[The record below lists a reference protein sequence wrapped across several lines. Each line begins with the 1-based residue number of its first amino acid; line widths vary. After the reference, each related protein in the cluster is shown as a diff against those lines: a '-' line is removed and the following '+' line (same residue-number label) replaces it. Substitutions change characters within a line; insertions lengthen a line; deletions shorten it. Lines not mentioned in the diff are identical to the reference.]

1 MILER
6 FPDVR
11 RLPNSE
17 KTQLVVELLEDLR
30 ESESES
36 EISDPVLLEI
46 LHHRR
51 ASFEANPNTA
61 RRWEEVRDDL
71 LQRASH

>member
-6 FPDVR
+6 FPALR

-30 ESESES
+30 ESES

-51 ASFEANPNTA
+51 ASFEANPSTA

-71 LQRASH
+71 LRRASH

>member
-6 FPDVR
+6 FPAVR

-17 KTQLVVELLEDLR
+17 KAQLVVELLEDLR
-30 ESESES
+30 ESES

-51 ASFEANPNTA
+51 ANFEANPNTA

-71 LQRASH
+71 LRRASH